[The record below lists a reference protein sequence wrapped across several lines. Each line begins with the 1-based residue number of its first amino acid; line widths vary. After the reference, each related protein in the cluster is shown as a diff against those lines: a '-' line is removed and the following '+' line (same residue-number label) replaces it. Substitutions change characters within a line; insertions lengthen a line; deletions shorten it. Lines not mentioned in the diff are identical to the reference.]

1 MSLDEIDGNKVTKT
15 SNEDVSPIVV
25 VSLDKNQF
33 NFRHN
38 LLKLHQDGNGQIRLP
53 SYKMDQENH
62 GLVLIINNEKFV
74 DLRQRE
80 GSQEDVKKLSG
91 LFKELGFKIIVAEN
105 LNFRTMR
112 QALNEFADDDR
123 HKEAEMCVVII
134 LSHGGN
140 GYIECSDGLNV
151 SLFSKVKLFLVSGML

>member
-1 MSLDEIDGNKVTKT
+1 
-15 SNEDVSPIVV
+15 
-25 VSLDKNQF
+25 
-33 NFRHN
+33 
-38 LLKLHQDGNGQIRLP
+38 
-53 SYKMDQENH
+53 
-62 GLVLIINNEKFV
+62 
-74 DLRQRE
+74 
-80 GSQEDVKKLSG
+80 
-91 LFKELGFKIIVAEN
+91 
-105 LNFRTMR
+105 MR